1 MAKVKKRVQKQNAR
15 GQLRANFLKTVIAL
29 KGKQCNVLTCEDSKL
44 QGTFEA
50 LKPRGTRVVLS
61 DVITP
66 ANQIISSM
74 GILSTM
80 FVSKHTISSFYY
92 YWRSS
97 IVQGDN

>member
-66 ANQIISSM
+66 ANQIMSAAI
-74 GILSTM
+74 I
-80 FVSKHTISSFYY
+80 KH
-92 YWRSS
+92 
-97 IVQGDN
+97 GDTLNYQNLRLDEV